1 MPPALALGLALALA
15 GCLSMY
21 LGAEHQRLLAR
32 RWPARPARIAGALL
46 LAGGLAALFAALR
59 PVTAVFVFCTWAM
72 LLFVLLPYLGALRN
86 LHEVK
91 E

>member
-15 GCLSMY
+15 GCLSVY

-46 LAGGLAALFAALR
+46 LAGGLAALFAALQ